1 MFHFV
6 IFGCHLLAVCY
17 FIMKNRKEVDAM
29 EEERWGEAGR
39 SKARGNYSQGIVY
52 KYRIYFQ

>member
-1 MFHFV
+1 
-6 IFGCHLLAVCY
+6 
-17 FIMKNRKEVDAM
+17 MKNRKEVDAM